1 MVKPVSKK
9 MERKIWKYTDG
20 VIKTER
26 EKESFMRGK
35 RPKEFKGKN
44 IENKAKKQENM
55 RMDNFKK
62 SAKEVG
68 QCKNLL

>member
-1 MVKPVSKK
+1 

-20 VIKTER
+20 VIKTEREKESFMR

-68 QCKNLL
+68 RCKNLL